1 MKKHILLVEDNER
14 LRSNLLFVLNKEGFD
29 AVGAVNGTEA
39 LALIAQA
46 PPDLVI
52 SDIMMPDMDG
62 YDLVKHLRESS
73 RTLSLPVIFLSAKTA
88 PEEQRSGMLYG
99 VDDYLT
105 KPVNIND
112 LLATIHVRLERAE
125 KQKKK
130 WIANLH
136 QLQMHLASILPH
148 ELRTPI
154 SGIMG
159 ASSFLR
165 ASIDDLSREDI
176 QELHSCIEASAVRL
190 ARVTENFLLYVQ
202 LQILLDE
209 QPIELENAASASQW
223 QQKMTAVNEYI
234 EDVATSCTN
243 QHGRLEDLRLSVQ
256 DATIHCSTAHFN
268 KALYEVLD
276 NALQYSKKETPI
288 EVKSEKNDGI
298 FRVTVTDYGRGMTA
312 EQLAA
317 ILDFPTV
324 FKQFDRKKYEQ
335 QGVGMGLALVYNI
348 MQLYKGTMTINSEFG
363 RSTTVCL
370 EFHAI
375 D

>member
-39 LALIAQA
+39 LALIAQT

-62 YDLVKHLRESS
+62 YDLVKHLRESAK
-73 RTLSLPVIFLSAKTA
+73 TLSLPVIFLSAKTA

-125 KQKKK
+125 KQNKK
-130 WIANLH
+130 WLENLN
-136 QLQMHLASILPH
+136 QLQIHLASILPH
-148 ELRTPI
+148 ELRTPV

-165 ASIDDLSREDI
+165 ASIDNLSREDI
-176 QELHSCIEASAVRL
+176 QELHNCIEASAGRL

-202 LQILLDE
+202 LQILLEE
-209 QPIELENAASASQW
+209 QSTSSDIDSATAPSQH
-223 QQKMTAVNEYI
+223 KMTAVNEYI
-234 EDVATSCTN
+234 EDVSTSCAN
-243 QHGRLEDLRLSVQ
+243 QHARLEDIRISLQ

-268 KALYEVLD
+268 KALYEMLD
-276 NALQYSKKETPI
+276 NAFQYSKKGMLVEI
-288 EVKSEKNDGI
+288 SSEKKNGTLI
-298 FRVTVTDYGRGMTA
+298 VSVTDHGRGMTA
-312 EQLAA
+312 EQLAS
-317 ILDFPTV
+317 IHDFPTV

-348 MQLYKGTMTINSEFG
+348 MELYKGTMTISSEYG

-370 EFHAI
+370 EFYAE
-375 D
+375 